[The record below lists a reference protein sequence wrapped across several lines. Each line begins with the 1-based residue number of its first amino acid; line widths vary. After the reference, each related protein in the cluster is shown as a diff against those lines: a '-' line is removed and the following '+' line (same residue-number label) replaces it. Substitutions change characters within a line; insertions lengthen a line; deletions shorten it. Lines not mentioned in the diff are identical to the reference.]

1 MFRHQQTSSRPAST
15 VGLARELTM
24 AVLSAEGV
32 ATPGPFHLKNTASFI
47 HRMNPHAVHTAAIDS
62 ARTVRVQVIKP
73 PAALNHEDQK
83 QLVKEVTETVAILG
97 PLTLGFRHGL
107 SWLTAYSASYDKQA
121 QQSLA

>member
-1 MFRHQQTSSRPAST
+1 MFRHQQTCSRPAST

-32 ATPGPFHLKNTASFI
+32 ATPGPFHLKNTAAFI

-73 PAALNHEDQK
+73 PAALN
-83 QLVKEVTETVAILG
+83 
-97 PLTLGFRHGL
+97 PCGL
-107 SWLTAYSASYDKQA
+107 KATHHSGHRDCGHPGADNAG
-121 QQSLA
+121 

>member
-62 ARTVRVQVIKP
+62 ARTVRVQLIQP

-83 QLVKEVTETVAILG
+83 PLDKEVTQMVAIQA
-97 PLTLGFRHGL
+97 PATPGL
-107 SWLTAYSASYDKQA
+107 
-121 QQSLA
+121 